1 MDTKTN
7 KNALQRILRWNAS
20 NRRNDSPAP
29 QTRSAND
36 SWYLNMDGDVLTRIK
51 RIKPNPTN
59 QYWNAARR
67 VR

>member
-1 MDTKTN
+1 MERVK
-7 KNALQRILRWNAS
+7 QG
-20 NRRNDSPAP
+20 NDSPAP